1 MSIVTIRSADLDT
14 FRETEPWSA
23 LLDVREVEEANA
35 GHISGSS
42 SMPLRLLPYRLR
54 RVLPATHVP
63 VIVYDDGGQDGRAD
77 AAAGVLEEEGFARVL
92 VLEGGMAGWVAD
104 GGRPE
109 RGQNVPSKRFGELL
123 TQPDNELHMPAE
135 KLAEWLADG
144 RDVQIIDVRTG
155 AEHSRECLPGS
166 VHAPGFSVAAAADPT
181 RPIVVHCSGRTR
193 SILGSRTLRLLGF
206 VNVWAL
212 ENGTMGWVL
221 EGLEVERGTVRPALE
236 SGLGGS
242 PEIIARARELAMS
255 VGVELLGP
263 AESRA
268 RLLSEDGRPRQLLD
282 VRELTELAGTTAEH
296 AVQVPSGQA
305 VQRTDE
311 HIVTRGAGVILIDD
325 GGARALI
332 AGHWL
337 RLLGV
342 EEVTVVD
349 GGIDAWR
356 AADLP
361 VVAYDPDPDPV
372 GLDRA
377 RAVARTVTPEA
388 AAELMETGADVISVD
403 YSDAFTRGHLA
414 GARWVGLSNLL
425 AGHRDAVPGPDTPV
439 LVTCSDG
446 RASLLA
452 ARALAA
458 HGVSDVHVLE
468 GGTAGWL
475 VSGRE
480 LLAGRANLPEWPTDV
495 HPHPLTVGEHAMRD
509 YLSWEEELDVSEDAA
524 RVARVTGP
532 DPT

>member
-1 MSIVTIRSADLDT
+1 MSITSIRPADLDG
-14 FRETEPWSA
+14 FRDAEPWSA

-35 GHISGSS
+35 GHLPGSS
-42 SMPLRLLPYRLR
+42 PMPVRLLPYRLR

-63 VIVYDDGGQDGRAD
+63 VIVYDQGGAD
-77 AAAGVLEEEGFARVL
+77 LRAAAAAALLEAEGFVRVL
-92 VLEGGMAGWVAD
+92 VLEGGMDAWVA
-104 GGRPE
+104 GGGHPE

-135 KLAEWLADG
+135 KLAEWLAEG
-144 RDVQIIDVRTG
+144 RDVQIIDVRTH

-206 VNVWAL
+206 ENVWAL

-242 PEIIARARELAMS
+242 PEIVARARELALS
-255 VGVELLGP
+255 VGVAIVGP
-263 AESRA
+263 AEARA
-268 RLLSEDGRPRQLLD
+268 RLLSDDGRPRQLLD
-282 VRELTELAGTTAEH
+282 VRELSELAGTTAEG

-311 HIVTRGAGVILIDD
+311 HIVTRGAGVVLLDD

-332 AGHWL
+332 AAHWL

-356 AADLP
+356 AAGLP
-361 VVAYDPDPDPV
+361 LAAYDADPDPV

-377 RAVARTVTPEA
+377 RAVARTVSADA
-388 AAELMETGADVISVD
+388 AAELVAAGADVLSVD
-403 YSDAFTRGHLA
+403 YSDAFARGHLA
-414 GARWVGLSNLL
+414 GARWVGLSDLL
-425 AGHRDAVPGPDTPV
+425 AGHADAVPAAGATV

-468 GGTAGWL
+468 GGTAGW
-475 VSGRE
+475 VASGRE
-480 LLAGRANLPEWPTDV
+480 LVAGRENLPEWPTDV

-524 RVARVTGP
+524 RVARVTGSGP
-532 DPT
+532 A